1 MNRSRAVEKPQ
12 GRARLRAVAL
22 KKVRDPI
29 HDYIPLDAATLAV
42 VDKPEFQR
50 LRRVRQL
57 GTATLVYPGAN
68 HARFEHSLGAQHL
81 ARLACEAL
89 GVAPDASTEV
99 RMAALLHDV
108 GHGPFSHLS
117 DNVMRDVGG
126 FTHADASAEAA
137 RTTFADALS
146 AHGADPKRVGDLLR
160 GRGDLGE
167 LVSSELDVDRMDY
180 LVRDAHYT
188 GVNVGVDLHRI
199 VHEMR
204 LTPKGVALHES
215 ALAAA
220 EMLLVTRH
228 MMYTTVY
235 FHPTCRVG
243 EVMMERAIRAAVKAR
258 EVDVREL
265 PRMDDVDLVSRLRA
279 SATRGRDL
287 LAAVER
293 RDLLKSAVALR
304 HDEVNASAF
313 HTARTRKGADHLET
327 EIAEAAGVDA
337 VDIVVDAPAL
347 PVGADLALPIVG
359 DDGSVTSVTDR
370 SQLVSTLAEA
380 QLDHWRLRVFA
391 PRRARGR
398 VADAAAR
405 VLKAA

>member
-1 MNRSRAVEKPQ
+1 M
-12 GRARLRAVAL
+12 

-42 VDKPEFQR
+42 VDRPEFQR

-89 GVAPDASTEV
+89 SVAPDAATEV

-117 DNVMRDVGG
+117 DNVMRDLGG

-137 RTTFADALS
+137 RGTFADALS
-146 AHGADPKRVGDLLR
+146 AHGSDPKRVADLLR
-160 GRGDLGE
+160 GRGELGE

-204 LTPKGVALHES
+204 LTSKGVALHES

-243 EVMMERAIRAAVKAR
+243 EVMMERAIRAAVKAG
-258 EVDVREL
+258 EIAVRDL
-265 PRMDDVDLVSRLRA
+265 PLMDDVDLVARLRT
-279 SATRGRDL
+279 SATRGRAL

-293 RDLLKSAVALR
+293 RDLLKVALALR
-304 HDEVNASAF
+304 NDEVASSAF
-313 HTARTRKGADHLET
+313 HTARTRKGADHLEA
-327 EIAEAAGVDA
+327 EIAEAAAVDA
-337 VDIVVDAPAL
+337 ADVVVDAPAL
-347 PVGADLALPIVG
+347 PVGGDLALPIVA
-359 DDGSVTSVTDR
+359 DDGTVMAVTDR

-391 PRRARGR
+391 PR
-398 VADAAAR
+398 AAR
-405 VLKAA
+405 TKVAEAAGKVLRA